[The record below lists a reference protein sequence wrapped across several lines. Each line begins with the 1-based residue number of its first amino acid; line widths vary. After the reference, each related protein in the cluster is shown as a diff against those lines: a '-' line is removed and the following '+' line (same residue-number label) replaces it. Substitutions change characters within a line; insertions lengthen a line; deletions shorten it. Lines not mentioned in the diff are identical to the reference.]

1 MIGRLGPV
9 LRYKDHAKK
18 LDRKELVL
26 AVWAAEFAR
35 HMNGGAEGIA
45 DVPVLRSL
53 TKKAAT
59 SADRLVEALRLLIEV
74 EFSPIPED
82 DQNNNCYMLWQSFI
96 DACESGAFIDDD
108 GFGELATADLQVS
121 NVLIQPSEAR
131 DLGYVRPSWATHV
144 CWYNK

>member
-1 MIGRLGPV
+1 VI
-9 LRYKDHAKK
+9 AKE
-18 LDRKELVL
+18 LDRKDLVL

-35 HMNGGAEGIA
+35 RMNGGAEVVA
-45 DVPVLRSL
+45 DGPVLRSM
-53 TKKAAT
+53 TEKAAW

-82 DQNNNCYMLWQSFI
+82 DQNNDCYMTWQSFI
-96 DACESGAFIDDD
+96 GTCESGGFVDDD

-121 NVLIQPSEAR
+121 DVRIQPSEAR
-131 DLGYVRPSWATHV
+131 DLGYVRPPWATHV